1 MQAWKWVPRREKW
14 EAELKLPNKCYGPV
28 SESCPVAPAEPGME
42 RAAGIGRTEIYPLEG
57 ANLD

>member
-1 MQAWKWVPRREKW
+1 M
-14 EAELKLPNKCYGPV
+14 PNKCYGRV